1 MLLDEKFVLRMN
13 KLLGEEGFASYEK
26 ELLSP
31 SPRAL
36 RTNPLKPVETLPF
49 DTISVP
55 YCENGYYFSFNGIGS
70 HPHHHAGAI
79 YVQEPAAMV
88 PVASLEIKENFRI
101 LDTCA
106 SPGGKSTQAA
116 SFLKSGFIVSN
127 EINPARVKVLA
138 GNFERLGLK
147 NAVVTSTDVGAL
159 TKDFLDFFDLVI
171 VDAPCSGEGMF
182 RKEPDAL
189 RDWSEENV
197 RMCAARQKEIIENA
211 CLAVAGGGYLLYS
224 TCTFATEENE
234 ELVTSFLKG
243 HPEFSLVTPLDS
255 VMPFTVAG
263 VYDERMRRFYPHIA
277 KGEGQFFALMKKE
290 GSDREDFS
298 GKSALLALTPFERA
312 ETEKFLNDTLIS
324 YNEDFLFK
332 FKDNVVYIDPEIPVP
347 ERITYSCGVTVGE
360 IKKGYF
366 QPHHNLFSAMGGDFK
381 RKLDLPLNDKR
392 LDKYL
397 LGESIFADLE
407 NGYVAILADGVPL
420 GGGKAVNGQ
429 IKNHYPKG
437 LRTKH

>member
-1 MLLDEKFVLRMN
+1 MVLDEKFIDRMTTP
-13 KLLGEEGFASYEK
+13 LGEEGFESYEK
-26 ELLSP
+26 ELLLP

-36 RTNPLKPVETLPF
+36 RVNPLKKADLPF
-49 DTISVP
+49 DTTPVP
-55 YCENGYYFSFNGIGS
+55 SCANGYYFSYSGIGA
-70 HPHHHAGAI
+70 HPLHHAGAI

-88 PVASLEIKENFRI
+88 PIASLEIKENFRI

-116 SFLKSGFIVSN
+116 AFLKSGFIISN
-127 EINPARVKVLA
+127 EINPARAKVLA

-147 NAVVTSTDVGAL
+147 NAVVTSTDVGTL
-159 TKDFLDFFDLVI
+159 TKNFSDFFDLVI

-197 RMCAARQKEIIENA
+197 RMCASRQKEIIENA
-211 CLAVAGGGYLLYS
+211 SSAVAGGGYLLYS
-224 TCTFATEENE
+224 TCTFAPEENE
-234 ELVTSFLKG
+234 ELVEKFLEG
-243 HPEFSLVTPLDS
+243 HPEFSLVAPHDR
-255 VMPFTVAG
+255 VIPFTVSG
-263 VYDERMRRFYPHIA
+263 IGDDRMRRFYPHIA

-298 GKSALLALTPFERA
+298 GKRALLPLTPSERS
-312 ETEKFLNDTLIS
+312 ETEKFLKDTLQS
-324 YNEDFLFK
+324 FDPEFLFK
-332 FKDNVVYIDPEIPVP
+332 FKDNVVYIDPKIPVP
-347 ERITYSCGVTVGE
+347 ERITYSSGVTVGE

-366 QPHHNLFSAMGGDFK
+366 QPHHNLFSAMGEAFK
-381 RKLDLPLNDKR
+381 RKLDMTLDDER
-392 LDKYL
+392 LEKYL
-397 LGESIFADLE
+397 LGESIFADVE
-407 NGYVAILADGVPL
+407 NGYVAIFADGVAL